1 MISYRDSSE
10 KVLAKRFYDRLTRD
24 GWKVW
29 YDKVCIGPTVNWRDA
44 FMKGVMKS
52 SMIVTLLSKGAINH
66 TCDSATPT
74 EDEIWDMMKRSYPEL
89 KEDSPC
95 DNVLLEHRLAGEFA
109 VRGWC
114 QIYPVMVGKKL
125 ASGQYSDYFLD
136 GSHPRSEAMKT
147 TVVEA
152 VEIRLKE
159 FFELQSLEVK
169 QPRKTVEKI
178 LEYITD
184 CNGKK
189 IEGDLDVA
197 FEAAIKQINDTLIDA
212 GRTPTPP

>member
-1 MISYRDSSE
+1 MVSYRDSSDKE
-10 KVLAKRFYDRLTRD
+10 LARAFYDRMTSA
-24 GWKVW
+24 GWNVW
-29 YDKVCIGPTVNWRDA
+29 FDKVCIGATVNWRKA
-44 FMKGVMKS
+44 FMTGVMKS
-52 SMIVTLLSKGAINH
+52 EMIVIILSKGAINH

-74 EDEIWDMMKRSYPEL
+74 EDEIWDMQKRSYPEL

-114 QIYPVMVGKKL
+114 KIYPVMVGKKQ
-125 ASGQYSDYFLD
+125 ASGEYSDYFLD

-152 VEIRLKE
+152 VESELEE
-159 FFELQSLEVK
+159 FFALNFLEVL
-169 QPRKTVEKI
+169 QPRKTVEKV
-178 LEYITD
+178 LRYITD

-197 FEAAIKQINDTLIDA
+197 FEAAIQQINDTLIDA